1 MAASPDGVFDRR
13 PLTDPAKTTAPF
25 GLTPAAWRL
34 LVREVRSRPRLFAGI
49 FVGSA
54 INAFLEVTGL
64 ALVFPLLAVIMN
76 PASIAM
82 VPGANRLLQA
92 IGVTTHGQMVVV
104 FIVAIA
110 LVMTAKNVYMVSFYR
125 WQAKVVARWK
135 TELSQRVMRI
145 YVLSDLRLHL
155 EKSTSEMIRNLS
167 FAGLVYDEYLLAML
181 GLIVNGSVA
190 AGVVALLFAALP
202 AQTLLGVSALIVG
215 GGAVFF
221 ATRHRFTEI
230 AHENHENFRTRSLLL
245 QQSIGAIRESK
256 ILGREAYFLD
266 KFAQIEHRSFDRQG
280 YYNFLTLLPGLGL
293 ETVVVVAMLA
303 IVAHLVFIAGAAQGL
318 PTIGLLAAAMFR
330 LLPMT
335 LRIIANLQR
344 LNTGKPTLELIA
356 GEIEQS
362 EPRVR
367 DALHITDRLQ
377 GWSEMRLTN
386 VGFSYPDGTVALKG
400 VTAVVKRGEF
410 IGITGP
416 SGSGKTTLMLLL
428 LGLIDPTEGSI
439 EVDGLSLADPA
450 TARRWQNGI
459 GYVPQS
465 LFLVDGTL
473 AENVAFGTP
482 NPNRERVMAVIAAA
496 QLGDYVASQAEGID
510 APIGDYGE
518 RLSGGQKQRVV
529 IARALY
535 RDPDV
540 IAFDEAT
547 STLDVAIERALTDH
561 LSQFHRTK
569 SLLAIAHRLSTIEH
583 CDKVMYLEGGELKG
597 FAPFAELRSAN
608 EGFRQLAS
616 LSNL

>member
-1 MAASPDGVFDRR
+1 M
-13 PLTDPAKTTAPF
+13 TDTPKPTAPL
-25 GLTPAAWRL
+25 GLSPAAWRL
-34 LVREVRSRPRLFAGI
+34 LVREVRSRPRLFAAI
-49 FVGSA
+49 SVGSA
-54 INAFLEVTGL
+54 LNAFLEVTGL

-76 PASIAM
+76 PASISI
-82 VPGANRLLQA
+82 VPGANRVLHML
-92 IGVTTHGQMVVV
+92 GVTTHGQMVIV

-110 LVMTAKNVYMVSFYR
+110 AVMTVKNVYMVSFYR
-125 WQAKVVARWK
+125 WQARVVADWK
-135 TELSQRVMRI
+135 TELSHRVMRI
-145 YVLSDLRLHL
+145 YVLSDLRLHM
-155 EKSTSEMIRNLS
+155 EKSPSDMIRNLS
-167 FAGLVYDEYLLAML
+167 FAGSVYDEYLLALL

-190 AGVVALLFAALP
+190 LGVVVLLFLALP
-202 AQTLLGVSALIVG
+202 GQTLLGVSALIIG
-215 GGAVFF
+215 GGGVYV
-221 ATRHRFTEI
+221 ATRHRFTDI
-230 AHENHENFRTRSLLL
+230 AHENNENFRVRSLLL
-245 QQSIGAIRESK
+245 QQAIGAIRESK
-256 ILGREAYFLD
+256 ILGREGYFLD
-266 KFAQIEHRSFDRQG
+266 KFAQIEHRSFERHG

-303 IVAHLVFIAGAAQGL
+303 IVAHLVFIQGAAQGL

-344 LNTGKPTLELIA
+344 LTSGKPTLELIA
-356 GEIEQS
+356 NEIEQS

-367 DALHITDRLQ
+367 DAIHVADRID
-377 GWSEMRLTN
+377 GWRELRLNN
-386 VGFSYPDGTVALKG
+386 VGFTYPDGTVALSG
-400 VTAVVKRGEF
+400 VNAVITRGEF

-428 LGLIDPTEGSI
+428 LGLVDPTEGSV
-439 EVDGLSLADPA
+439 EVDGHSLADPV

-473 AENVAFGTP
+473 ADNVAFGTP
-482 NPNRERVMAVIAAA
+482 NPDRERVTAVLNAA
-496 QLGDYVASQAEGID
+496 QLGEYVASQAEGID

-535 RDPDV
+535 RDPEV

-561 LSQFHRTK
+561 LAQFHRSK

-583 CDKVMYLEGGELKG
+583 CDKVMYLEGGRLKG
-597 FAPFAELRSAN
+597 FAPFAELRAGN
-608 EGFRQLAS
+608 ERFRHLAS

>member
-1 MAASPDGVFDRR
+1 VSEPGQSAAR
-13 PLTDPAKTTAPF
+13 F
-25 GLTPAAWRL
+25 GLSPAAWRL
-34 LVREVRSRPRLFAGI
+34 LVREVTSRPGLFAAVFI
-49 FVGSA
+49 GSA

-64 ALVFPLLAVIMN
+64 ALVFPLLAVIMD
-76 PASIAM
+76 PASISM
-82 VPGANRLLQA
+82 VPGASRLLGA
-92 IGVTTHGQMVVV
+92 LGLTTHVQIIV
-104 FIVAIA
+104 FFIAAIA
-110 LVMTAKNVYMVSFYR
+110 LTMMAKNVYMVSFYR
-125 WQAKVVARWK
+125 WQARVVAKWK

-145 YVLSDLRLHL
+145 YVLSDLRLHM

-167 FAGLVYDEYLLAML
+167 FAGSVYDDYLLALL
-181 GLIVNGSVA
+181 GLVVNGSVA
-190 AGVVALLFAALP
+190 LGVVALLFVALP
-202 AQTLLGVSALIVG
+202 GATLMGVTALLM
-215 GGAVFF
+215 GGAVLYL

-230 AHENHENFRTRSLLL
+230 AHENNENFRIRSLLL
-245 QQSIGAIRESK
+245 QQAIGAIRESK
-256 ILGREAYFLD
+256 ILGREGYFLD
-266 KFAQIEHRSFDRQG
+266 KFGQIEHRSFDRHG
-280 YYNFLTLLPGLGL
+280 YYNFLTLLPALGL
-293 ETVVVVAMLA
+293 ETVVVVAMLG
-303 IVAHLVFIAGAAQGL
+303 IVGHLVFIAGATQGL

-344 LNTGKPTLELIA
+344 LNTGKPTLEVIA
-356 GEIEQS
+356 NEIEQS

-367 DALHITDRLQ
+367 DAIHVTDRLHN
-377 GWSEMRLTN
+377 WSELRLRN
-386 VGFSYPDGTVALKG
+386 VGFNYPDGTVALSG
-400 VTAVVKRGEF
+400 IDAVIKRGEF

-428 LGLIDPTEGSI
+428 LGLIDPTEGTV
-439 EVDGLSLADPA
+439 EVDGQSLSDPV

-482 NPNRERVMAVIAAA
+482 GFDRARVAEVLDAA
-496 QLGDYVASQAEGID
+496 QLTEYVSSQPEGID

-535 RDPDV
+535 RDPDL

-547 STLDVAIERALTDH
+547 STLDVAIERALTEH
-561 LSQFHRTK
+561 LGQYRNRK
-569 SLLAIAHRLSTIEH
+569 SLIAIAHRLSTIEH
-583 CDKVMYLEGGELKG
+583 CDKVLYLEGGSLKG
-597 FAPFAELRSAN
+597 FAPFAQLRAAN
-608 EGFRQLAS
+608 DNFRLLAS